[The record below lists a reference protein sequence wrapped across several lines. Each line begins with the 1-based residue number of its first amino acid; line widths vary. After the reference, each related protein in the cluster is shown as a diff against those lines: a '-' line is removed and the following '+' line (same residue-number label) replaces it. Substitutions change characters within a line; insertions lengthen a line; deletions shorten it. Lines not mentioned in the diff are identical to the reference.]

1 MVCVVI
7 ALAVVSYYS
16 HAVFDRELVPETE
29 QKAATVG
36 ASVRALLLKATG
48 YGIDFAQLYGVE
60 QTFADVFEE
69 NPEFAYMAVTNTEGN
84 VLYARG
90 TEPIGART
98 HFRSPV
104 VLQIAHETSNDLSKA
119 GRVGMQYI
127 VSMPINDRGRPM
139 GILHVGI
146 DAAFVDH
153 VLLEVLLDVV
163 VVLVVSLFFT
173 LELLNFMAGA
183 RLASGLGEFARQV
196 DRMHSGDFTAHARLR
211 ANDEIGRLLRRIDS
225 AIDHLNVRYEFLV
238 GELQDKLRSAS
249 GARRDALRP
258 AQQAL
263 EQLGK
268 RMRFGSAPEAVETD
282 EMNLNRIRA
291 PLFAF
296 ILAEELT
303 RSYLPSY
310 VNQLLVA
317 IPGFSP
323 QVVIGLPI
331 MLFMLIVALGQPYL
345 GSWSERVGR
354 RKAMLVGAM
363 IATVGFAGT
372 ALAYNLYDLL
382 LRRSLC
388 ALGYAMVF
396 VAAQGYVL
404 DRTGQQNRA
413 QGFALFIGAIM
424 VATVCGPS
432 IGGILADNIGFR
444 LSFGVSALMSLLSIL
459 AITRLPT
466 EEIKIA
472 ASKPVR
478 GPRIREIMA
487 LIVNRRFLTLTGLAA
502 MPAKIILTGVCF
514 YLVPLY
520 IVSIGNTSSMA
531 GRMPMVYP
539 VTNGLNR

>member
-1 MVCVVI
+1 MLEKNYLWRIYWRLAGVIMICVVT
-7 ALAVVSYYS
+7 ALAVVSYFS
-16 HAVFDRELVPETE
+16 HRVFDQELVPETE

-36 ASVRALLLKATG
+36 ASVRALVLKATS
-48 YGIDFAQLYGVE
+48 YGIDFSQLYGVE
-60 QTFADVFEE
+60 QTFAEVFEE
-69 NPEFAYMAVTNTEGN
+69 NPEFAYMAITNIDGN

-98 HFRSPV
+98 HFRNAV
-104 VLQIAHETSNDLSKA
+104 VLQMAHETSEISKA
-119 GRVGMQYI
+119 ARVGQQYI
-127 VSMPINDRGRPM
+127 VSMPINDAGKPF
-139 GILHVGI
+139 GILHIGI

-153 VLLEVLLDVV
+153 VLLEVLLDVL

-196 DRMHSGDFTAHARLR
+196 ERMRSGDFTATARMR

-238 GELQDKLRSAS
+238 GELQDKLRTAT
-249 GARRDALRP
+249 GERRDQLRA
-258 AQQAL
+258 AQSAL
-263 EQLGK
+263 EQIGK
-268 RMRFGSAPEAVETD
+268 RFRFGSAPETVETD

-317 IPGFSP
+317 IPGISP

-331 MLFMLIVALGQPYL
+331 MIFMLIVALGQPYL
-345 GSWSERVGR
+345 GAWSERVGR
-354 RKAMLVGAM
+354 RKAMLVGAV
-363 IATVGFAGT
+363 IATVGFTGT

-382 LRRSLC
+382 LWRSLC

-432 IGGILADNIGFR
+432 IGGILADNIGYR
-444 LSFGVSALMSLLSIL
+444 LSFGVSGFMSLLSIL
-459 AITRLPT
+459 AILRLPAV
-466 EEIKIA
+466 ESRPA
-472 ASKPVR
+472 MQKPSR
-478 GPRIREIMA
+478 AP
-487 LIVNRRFLTLTGLAA
+487 
-502 MPAKIILTGVCF
+502 
-514 YLVPLY
+514 
-520 IVSIGNTSSMA
+520 
-531 GRMPMVYP
+531 
-539 VTNGLNR
+539 